1 MKNQAYRMAMLYDF
15 YGDVLTDRQKEFYDL
30 YYNEDLSLGEIAENY
45 GITRQG
51 VRDVIV
57 RAEAVLTEL
66 EDKTGLIKRFHTMH
80 RQLEQ
85 IREDARRAAE
95 RSARYDDP
103 ELEAQAR
110 KILNLAQQ
118 MEKE

>member
-1 MKNQAYRMAMLYDF
+1 MKSQAYRMALLYDF
-15 YGDVLTDRQKEFYDL
+15 YGDVLTPRQKEFYDL
-30 YYNEDLSLGEIAENY
+30 YYNEDLSLSEIAENN

-57 RAEAVLTEL
+57 RAEAILTDL
-66 EDKTGLIKRFHTMH
+66 EDKTGLIKRFHAMH
-80 RQLEQ
+80 KQLQEV
-85 IREDARRAAE
+85 EAAAQDILN

-103 ELEAQAR
+103 DLEAQAR
-110 KILNLAQQ
+110 RILELAQQ

>member
-1 MKNQAYRMAMLYDF
+1 MQKQLQEVEGAAQAILA
-15 YGDVLTDRQKEFYDL
+15 
-30 YYNEDLSLGEIAENY
+30 
-45 GITRQG
+45 
-51 VRDVIV
+51 
-57 RAEAVLTEL
+57 
-66 EDKTGLIKRFHTMH
+66 
-80 RQLEQ
+80 
-85 IREDARRAAE
+85 

>member
-1 MKNQAYRMAMLYDF
+1 MKNQAYRMTMLYDF

-45 GITRQG
+45 DITRQG

-57 RAEAVLTEL
+57 RAEATLTEL

-80 RQLEQ
+80 HQLEQ
-85 IREDARRAAE
+85 IREDAQKLV
-95 RSARYDDP
+95 DMT
-103 ELEAQAR
+103 AQADHVEAEVLAR
-110 KILNLAQQ
+110 RILSTTDTLL
-118 MEKE
+118 EE